1 VASGRGAKV
10 GIVLV
15 VLLMILGGVLFVV
28 DRIAVN
34 AAEDQIAK
42 ETKKELVS
50 RQIETASDPTV
61 AIDGFPFL
69 TQVLDGKYKKITIAI
84 ERPLISGVQ
93 LDNLQIVATT
103 VHAEARAVLNGT
115 GTIVADQVSGTATI
129 GWEAVRGLL
138 EYAGVPTAIDPAKVE
153 LKVNNNE
160 IQLRVPLSVNGV
172 NFAVT
177 AKGTLAVD
185 SGKVRVK
192 LTEVGSD
199 AGSAPQVVQNL
210 IKQYQDRL
218 SVTIRIPAMPYRM
231 VVNKVESSADGL
243 LIIATAANVEL
254 AAAG

>member
-1 VASGRGAKV
+1 
-10 GIVLV
+10 VLV

-34 AAEDQIAK
+34 AAEDQIAQ

-50 RQIETASDPTV
+50 RQIETASDPKV

-115 GTIVADQVSGTATI
+115 GTVVADQVSGTATI
-129 GWEAVRGLL
+129 GWDAVRGLL
-138 EYAGVPTAIDPAKVE
+138 EYAGVPTGIDPSKVE
-153 LKVNNNE
+153 LKVNNND

-199 AGSAPQVVQNL
+199 AGAAPQIVQNL

-231 VVNKVESSADGL
+231 VVNKVESSAAGL